1 MDFNLCGWAVQ
12 VNSTCGKLDVSLT
25 QTLNLQ
31 PGECYYPN
39 IIPHQ
44 SYNLTAT
51 KHNMMKPIAFLVI
64 KEH

>member
-31 PGECYYPN
+31 PCECYYPK
-39 IIPHQ
+39 IIPR
-44 SYNLTAT
+44 
-51 KHNMMKPIAFLVI
+51 
-64 KEH
+64 